1 MTITA
6 PVCRGME
13 ERIVNIILMIVDQHL
28 ARTVQFVLM
37 NSINTNACALQGILE
52 QVVRNFL
59 MTNVS

>member
-13 ERIVNIILMIVDQHL
+13 ERIVNIILMIVDQDL

-37 NSINTNACALQGILE
+37 KSINTNACALQGILE
-52 QVVRNFL
+52 QVVRNFP